1 MFRALHK
8 IIVFLPAQAG
18 EVSEW
23 SKEHAWKVC
32 ILQKG
37 IEGSNPSFSA
47 AKNPFGNGHQRD
59 FFVGLGFYFFKSKA
73 KIFSSFTKYR

>member
-1 MFRALHK
+1 MLCGSQFLNPTVK
-8 IIVFLPAQAG
+8 ICITFAGAKKG

-37 IEGSNPSFSA
+37 IEGSNPSLSA
-47 AKNPFGNGHQRD
+47 SFN
-59 FFVGLGFYFFKSKA
+59 SKVH
-73 KIFSSFTKYR
+73 

>member
-1 MFRALHK
+1 MVILRFQQLNYYNEYN
-8 IIVFLPAQAG
+8 LYNQPG

-37 IEGSNPSFSA
+37 IEGSNPSLSA
-47 AKNPFGNGHQRD
+47 
-59 FFVGLGFYFFKSKA
+59 
-73 KIFSSFTKYR
+73 SFDNKTN